1 MRYELISQTKLAK
14 GGIIMTKRKVAHD
27 AALHN
32 NKTPTES
39 MENVELTDETKNRE
53 DMQRAANRNSKQ
65 GRKGKS
71 DL

>member
-1 MRYELISQTKLAK
+1 
-14 GGIIMTKRKVAHD
+14 MTKRKVTRD

-32 NKTPTES
+32 NNTPTES
-39 MENVELTDETKNRE
+39 MQNIELTDETKSRE
-53 DMQRAANRNSKQ
+53 DMQRAANRNSKK

>member
-1 MRYELISQTKLAK
+1 
-14 GGIIMTKRKVAHD
+14 MTKRKVAHD

-32 NKTPTES
+32 NNTPTES
-39 MENVELTDETKNRE
+39 IENVELTNESKNRE

-65 GRKGKS
+65 GRKGKN